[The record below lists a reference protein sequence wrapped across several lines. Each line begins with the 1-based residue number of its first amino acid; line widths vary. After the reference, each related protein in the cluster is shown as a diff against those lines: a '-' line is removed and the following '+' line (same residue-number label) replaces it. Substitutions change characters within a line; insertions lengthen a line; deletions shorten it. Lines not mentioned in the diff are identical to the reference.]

1 MPAYLIL
8 DILAEDPEESAA
20 YRERA
25 PRTVEEAREVCPPP
39 GQPAPATIEAYGGRY
54 LVRGGEHEVVE
65 GDWNPERIVVVEFP
79 SVERAREWYRSPEYQ
94 EIAPMRQRAAPSR
107 VVLVQGVE

>member
-8 DILAEDPEESAA
+8 DIHVQDPEEYAA
-20 YRERA
+20 YRERS
-25 PRTVEEAREVCPPP
+25 
-39 GQPAPATIEAYGGRY
+39 PASLEAYGGRY
-54 LVRGGEHEVVE
+54 LVRGGPHEVVE

-94 EIAPMRQRAAPSR
+94 EIVSMRMRAAPSQ
-107 VVLVQGVE
+107 VVLVEGVE

>member
-8 DILAEDPEESAA
+8 DIHVEDPEEYAA
-20 YRERA
+20 YRERS
-25 PRTVEEAREVCPPP
+25 
-39 GQPAPATIEAYGGRY
+39 PATLDAYGARY

-65 GDWNPERIVVVEFP
+65 GDWDPERVVVVEFP

-94 EIAPMRQRAAPSR
+94 EIAPMRRRAAPSR
-107 VVLVQGVE
+107 VILVQGVE